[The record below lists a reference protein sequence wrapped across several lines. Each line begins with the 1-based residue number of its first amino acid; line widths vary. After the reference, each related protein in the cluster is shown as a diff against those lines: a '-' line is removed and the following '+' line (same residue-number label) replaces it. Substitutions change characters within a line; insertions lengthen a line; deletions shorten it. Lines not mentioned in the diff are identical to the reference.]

1 MFVKKIGILVALSK
15 RVEAIQSM
23 IEPAVN
29 LLQCELWGLEFF
41 TQGKHSLLRIY
52 IEKAETGVTIDDC
65 EAVSRQVS
73 AILDV
78 EDPIQGQYTL
88 EVSSPGMDRPL
99 FSVSQYQRFVGSNIS
114 LRLRVPLAGRR
125 KFTGTLVSVDA
136 EKITLSFDNESVEI
150 IFDQIEKANIVPNY
164 DEL

>member
-1 MFVKKIGILVALSK
+1 MALSK

-29 LLQCELWGLEFF
+29 MLQCELWGLEFF
-41 TQGKHSLLRIY
+41 TQGRHSLLRIY
-52 IEKAETGVTIDDC
+52 IDKAEVGVNIDDC

-88 EVSSPGMDRPL
+88 EVSSPGLDRPL
-99 FSVSQYQRFVGSNIS
+99 FNALQYQRFVGSNVA
-114 LRLRVPLAGRR
+114 LRLRVPVNGRR
-125 KFTGTLVSVDA
+125 KFTGTLTAVDA
-136 EKITLSFDNESVEI
+136 DKATLIVDNQSVEI
-150 IFDQIEKANIVPNY
+150 ILDQVEKANIVPNY
-164 DEL
+164 DDL

>member
-1 MFVKKIGILVALSK
+1 MALSK

-29 LLQCELWGLEFF
+29 MLQCELWGLEFF
-41 TQGKHSLLRIY
+41 TQGRHSLLRIY
-52 IEKAETGVTIDDC
+52 IDKADVGVNIDDC

-88 EVSSPGMDRPL
+88 EVSSPGLDRPL
-99 FSVSQYQRFVGSNIS
+99 FNASQYQRFVGSNVA
-114 LRLRVPLAGRR
+114 LRLRVPVNGRR
-125 KFTGTLVSVDA
+125 KFSGMLTVVDA
-136 EKITLSFDNESVEI
+136 EKATLIVDNQSVEI
-150 IFDQIEKANIVPNY
+150 ILDQVEKANIVPNY
-164 DEL
+164 DDL

>member
-1 MFVKKIGILVALSK
+1 VALSK

-29 LLQCELWGLEFF
+29 MLQCELWGLEFF
-41 TQGKHSLLRIY
+41 TQGRHSLLRIY
-52 IEKAETGVTIDDC
+52 IDKAGTGVTIEDC

-99 FSVSQYQRFVGSNIS
+99 FKAEQYQRFVGSEVA
-114 LRLRVPLAGRR
+114 LRLRMPINGRR
-125 KFTGTLVSVDA
+125 KFSGTLSAADA
-136 EKITLSFDNESVEI
+136 EKVTLVVENQPVEI
-150 IFDQIEKANIVPNY
+150 LIDQVEKANIVPNY